1 MSKPKHNPKYMPQP
15 RHATDLI
22 RKHRRKAT
30 A

>member
-1 MSKPKHNPKYMPQP
+1 MSKSKHNPKNMSQP
-15 RHATDLI
+15 RHAADLI